1 MNNEIK
7 TKYYDVIYFA
17 SSTINDKKEF
27 FLRPVEEKLL
37 IKLIQYSKAD
47 ENITWSSKNIH
58 LHTCI
63 PIGSIDK
70 AIQRLRQKNYI
81 TVDNKQISSTV
92 VSRTININWNLISS
106 IYDMYNE
113 WVKNETNNVNASIS
127 DTQTEETY
135 PTINKEEIVEISKD
149 VEMISSIDEL
159 INKQTKKL
167 SKYLVD

>member
-7 TKYYDVIYFA
+7 IKYNDALFFAVATFNTKENF
-17 SSTINDKKEF
+17 SLT
-27 FLRPVEEKLL
+27 PVQKDIL

-81 TVDNKQISSTV
+81 TVENKQISSTV

-106 IYDMYNE
+106 IYEMYNE
-113 WVKNETNNVNASIS
+113 WVKNETNNVNTSIS
-127 DTQTEETY
+127 DTQIEETY
-135 PTINKEEIVEISKD
+135 PTINKEEIVENTQDNESEIKA
-149 VEMISSIDEL
+149 L
-159 INKQTKKL
+159 FYKQNKKFEKWL
-167 SKYLVD
+167 